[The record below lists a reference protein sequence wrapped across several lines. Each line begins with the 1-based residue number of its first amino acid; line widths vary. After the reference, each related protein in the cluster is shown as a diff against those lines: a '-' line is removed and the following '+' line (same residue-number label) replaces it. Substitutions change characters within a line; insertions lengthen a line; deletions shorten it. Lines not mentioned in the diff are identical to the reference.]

1 MSSMLYMIYEV
12 MNILLKKKEIEM
24 IVKDK
29 GLNFNQWKDDVVNS
43 ARMSIID
50 KQGEE
55 YKDWETQLLE
65 KKAIELLM
73 KETTVDNQNNKLVQQ
88 KKNTSNEFNKQT
100 NQEDK

>member
-1 MSSMLYMIYEV
+1 MISMLYMMYEV

-50 KQGEE
+50 KPVS
-55 YKDWETQLLE
+55 YTHLTLP
-65 KKAIELLM
+65 
-73 KETTVDNQNNKLVQQ
+73 
-88 KKNTSNEFNKQT
+88 T
-100 NQEDK
+100 NREV